1 MPDILQDQAEHA
13 ADKEYPEQVEVV
25 ELDVALAGF
34 IAPEHPLG
42 GGIAVEHLLQTAL
55 QFALLA

>member
-1 MPDILQDQAEHA
+1 MPDFLENETQHA
-13 ADKEYPEQVEVV
+13 ADEEYPEQVEVV

-34 IAPEHPLG
+34 VAAEHPLG